1 MDGRIDAPGLRVT
14 YDELH
19 LPTGLLFLTFRRRT
33 RGWISKSSG
42 AGRQH
47 LCIGIT
53 MRYFSPF
60 LTRFVEWR

>member
-14 YDELH
+14 YDELY
-19 LPTGLLFLTFRRRT
+19 LPTGLLFLTFPRWT
-33 RGWISKSSG
+33 KGWISKSPG

-53 MRYFSPF
+53 LHYSSPF